1 MIDAINIFSC
11 LGQRIATFGSQNLKI
26 HYRFCCTFYTS
37 HHLISPP
44 FGVVLYLYGKLKVAV
59 AHQHFYISVATVCT
73 YLQSIHSEAP
83 HSAYSYTS
91 EIMKSESF
99 KSSFFSCP
107 VKSMSSRTFCK
118 IYYSSFSFL

>member
-44 FGVVLYLYGKLKVAV
+44 FGVVLHLYGKLKVAV
-59 AHQHFYISVATVCT
+59 AHKHFYISVATACT
-73 YLQSIHSEAP
+73 YLQSIHSGAP
-83 HSAYSYTS
+83 HSAYGYMS

-99 KSSFFSCP
+99 KSRFFSCLI
-107 VKSMSSRTFCK
+107 KSVPRCTFCK
-118 IYYSSFSFL
+118 F